1 MFRNNFLFESN
12 KINNDAHDTSHTL
25 YEKFHTK
32 CLVVSYF
39 MFTFVIEIK
48 TMVMKTYRICYS
60 YNNGTNMSETVN
72 AQSGIDALKK
82 AKAVSYLKQS
92 MFQTGSKGKAEA
104 YELSDDGTRI
114 TADPEIA
121 IYCEYRNGKWHTHR
135 D

>member
-1 MFRNNFLFESN
+1 
-12 KINNDAHDTSHTL
+12 
-25 YEKFHTK
+25 
-32 CLVVSYF
+32 
-39 MFTFVIEIK
+39 
-48 TMVMKTYRICYS
+48 MKTYRICYS
-60 YNNGTNMSETVN
+60 YNNGTNMSEIVN

-121 IYCEYRNGKWHTHR
+121 IYCEYRNGKWHIHR

>member
-1 MFRNNFLFESN
+1 
-12 KINNDAHDTSHTL
+12 
-25 YEKFHTK
+25 
-32 CLVVSYF
+32 

-82 AKAVSYLKQS
+82 AKAANYLKLS

-104 YELSDDGTRI
+104 YELSDDGTRM
-114 TADPEIA
+114 TAEPEITL
-121 IYCEYRNGKWHTHR
+121 YCEYRNGKWHTR
-135 D
+135 RG

>member
-1 MFRNNFLFESN
+1 
-12 KINNDAHDTSHTL
+12 
-25 YEKFHTK
+25 
-32 CLVVSYF
+32 
-39 MFTFVIEIK
+39 MFTFAIEIK

-72 AQSGIDALKK
+72 AQSGIDALRK
-82 AKAVSYLKQS
+82 AKAASYLKQS

-121 IYCEYRNGKWHTHR
+121 IYCEYRNGKWYTHR